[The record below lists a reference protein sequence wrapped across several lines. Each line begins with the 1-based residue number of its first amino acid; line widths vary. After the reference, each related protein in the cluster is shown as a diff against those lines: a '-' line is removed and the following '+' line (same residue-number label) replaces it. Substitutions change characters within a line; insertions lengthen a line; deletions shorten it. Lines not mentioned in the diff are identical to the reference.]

1 MAQWVIAATDAVN
14 MDNVERTT
22 GIRDSTEIAAHQA
35 DWWLFLTDKDPVPDR
50 HTIGQEKRC
59 SILQSD
65 RSRVPRP
72 KNYLPNCRVE
82 SYNCWSQTWFTII
95 TGATGVDDDIAL

>member
-50 HTIGQEKRC
+50 HT
-59 SILQSD
+59 
-65 RSRVPRP
+65 P
-72 KNYLPNCRVE
+72 
-82 SYNCWSQTWFTII
+82 F
-95 TGATGVDDDIAL
+95 

>member
-14 MDNVERTT
+14 MDNAERTT

-72 KNYLPNCRVE
+72 KITFLIAEWSRTTAGRKPGLP
-82 SYNCWSQTWFTII
+82 S
-95 TGATGVDDDIAL
+95 